1 MRFCSLSAV
10 RARCSFALKRD
21 LFRKALGLRFISS
34 VISPEALFFLSAT
47 FFLAAFLPDFFF
59 LCAAENRCNF
69 SFFCFR
75 MRRCHENGSFHE
87 NGSPLIKAV

>member
-59 LCAAENRCNF
+59 LCAAETEATFDILF
-69 SFFCFR
+69 SYVQ
-75 MRRCHENGSFHE
+75 MS
-87 NGSPLIKAV
+87 